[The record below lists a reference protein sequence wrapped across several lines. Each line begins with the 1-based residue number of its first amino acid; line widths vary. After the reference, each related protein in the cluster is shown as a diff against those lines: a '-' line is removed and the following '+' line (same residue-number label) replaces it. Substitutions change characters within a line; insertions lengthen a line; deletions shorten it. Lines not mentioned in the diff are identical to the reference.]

1 MIMPRMLACPQTHK
15 IMKLYS
21 NLVSNPDQRKQI
33 YIKYS
38 RTNSTIIYI
47 FAIKTRKPSLL
58 HRSNIFIAN
67 FILLYCFAFS
77 KNRKNM
83 FSFHLGSVK
92 RYYHKNVGSKIFQ
105 FHFTMAYKTP
115 KYYLILQ
122 NSTKIFLEQ
131 QYFKLR
137 YFMRVLL
144 QRR

>member
-77 KNRKNM
+77 KNRKK
-83 FSFHLGSVK
+83 HVLIPLGLSQKILSQKCWFQNLLVPL
-92 RYYHKNVGSKIFQ
+92 YYGVQNPKILLNFAK
-105 FHFTMAYKTP
+105 FYENIFGTT
-115 KYYLILQ
+115 IL
-122 NSTKIFLEQ
+122 
-131 QYFKLR
+131 
-137 YFMRVLL
+137 
-144 QRR
+144 